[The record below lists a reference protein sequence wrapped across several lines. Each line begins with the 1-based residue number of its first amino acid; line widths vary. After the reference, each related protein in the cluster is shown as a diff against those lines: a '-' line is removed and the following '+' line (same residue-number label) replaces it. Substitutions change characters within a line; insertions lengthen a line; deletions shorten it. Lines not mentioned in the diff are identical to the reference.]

1 MQLTRKQA
9 DKQAGVITTLENNV
23 PDHEP
28 LQTLP
33 TVYSSTNVLTEIAH
47 IEEIVTTDCTYA
59 NNEIDDFA
67 DIDTTGLSDEDL
79 ASTLPTVQ
87 NCANVP
93 TEIAHTEEIVTTADS
108 SQCVYANNAQM
119 SDDASAAP
127 NVVSAVATIA
137 DNLCKESED
146 GNIYLLYDVLYI
158 LELLRQQSLALIH
171 VSTKFVTY
179 CFRSVPKE
187 NGYTTGRIGR
197 TDSQIFC
204 AKRLQKQR
212 HRLRQF

>member
-93 TEIAHTEEIVTTADS
+93 TLNET
-108 SQCVYANNAQM
+108 YKY
-119 SDDASAAP
+119 P
-127 NVVSAVATIA
+127 NFKLSE
-137 DNLCKESED
+137 NLYFHS
-146 GNIYLLYDVLYI
+146 
-158 LELLRQQSLALIH
+158 
-171 VSTKFVTY
+171 
-179 CFRSVPKE
+179 
-187 NGYTTGRIGR
+187 YTPW
-197 TDSQIFC
+197 
-204 AKRLQKQR
+204 KY
-212 HRLRQF
+212 